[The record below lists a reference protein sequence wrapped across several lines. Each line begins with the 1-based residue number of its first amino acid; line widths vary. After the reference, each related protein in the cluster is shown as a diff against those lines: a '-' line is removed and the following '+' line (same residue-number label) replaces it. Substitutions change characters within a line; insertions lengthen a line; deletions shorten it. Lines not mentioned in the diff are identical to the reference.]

1 MGSTEHRQVRM
12 YTYTYIRKIVL
23 CCNFPTKSS
32 QLLWEPLNLTQMHGY
47 RELKIKQRTDVRGT
61 SFPREHRCRREAVCL
76 RGQCRTQ
83 NGPSSEL
90 CSTAAQRLVEVLE
103 TRSAASW
110 EPPSLTA
117 QGESTVFTGENL
129 GSVIPNDQVL
139 KSTLKGILDLR
150 R

>member
-1 MGSTEHRQVRM
+1 M
-12 YTYTYIRKIVL
+12 
-23 CCNFPTKSS
+23 
-32 QLLWEPLNLTQMHGY
+32 
-47 RELKIKQRTDVRGT
+47 
-61 SFPREHRCRREAVCL
+61 CL